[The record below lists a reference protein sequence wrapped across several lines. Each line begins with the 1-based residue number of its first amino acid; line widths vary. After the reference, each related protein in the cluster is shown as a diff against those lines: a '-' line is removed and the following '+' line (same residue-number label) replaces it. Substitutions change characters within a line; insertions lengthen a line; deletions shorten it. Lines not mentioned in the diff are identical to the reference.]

1 MQFSKYTILT
11 LFFGLIA
18 IQLAA
23 QTGTVRGNIF
33 DAETGEPVMF
43 GSVTLVEINK
53 STTTNTEGFF
63 NLAKVPAGTYTL
75 YCSYIGYD
83 SISVQINVVSTSK
96 TCNTCSFTTPS
107 GHDGG

>member
-18 IQLAA
+18 AQLAA

-33 DAETGEPVMF
+33 DAESGEPVMF
-43 GSVTLVEINK
+43 ASATLVEINK
-53 STTTNTEGFF
+53 STTTDTEGFF
-63 NLAKVPAGTYTL
+63 NISKVPAGTYTL

-83 SISVQINVVSTSK
+83 SVSIQVKVEVNGISNQNLSS
-96 TCNTCSFTTPS
+96 NSR
-107 GHDGG
+107 